1 MDYVSSMILEIIYD
15 RFKEDLVYVENIK
28 NELKKN
34 NNKFDGLLYLSKLD
48 SESKE
53 LFAKKI
59 GVRLEEIECTLN
71 VLKEL

>member
-34 NNKFDGLLYLSKLD
+34 NNKFDGLLYLSKL
-48 SESKE
+48 EVV
-53 LFAKKI
+53 FKI
-59 GVRLEEIECTLN
+59 LCQHRVIPKI
-71 VLKEL
+71 VSQI